1 MSGRPQHRTVTF
13 ALTVVARISFL
24 SLLGPAAGCATFIT
38 VGTAIEPSQGAS
50 GPQEDGDN
58 GPEHVPL
65 EDWILVTEDN
75 SHPDAPGCERITL
88 FDGRSGERVA
98 ESAYDVSPG
107 QIAATRDGRMVAAYA
122 NNGGLDTVLMRPFAK
137 PPLEWVSAV
146 IPERR
151 PARIGVS
158 GGAIAFAL
166 DDTALLMPLASGI
179 EKYAVSHISDD
190 GLGPVQATYVAG
202 SPAAIEVS
210 PDSRTAYVVATDGW
224 VHSVDVEMMRA
235 TGPPI
240 AYDPTQ
246 PNPYHR
252 IHETFAALSP
262 DGRYLAIN
270 SGDRAAIQVVDL
282 ASRSTHLVT
291 IPGLRRVRG
300 LRFNH
305 APLNHGL
312 LAIHGEDE
320 VGVLRFQG
328 LAEPRLLASIRV
340 PESSL
345 RVYADCV
352 PIDSRAHRSVMR
364 FASIAWT
371 GRGDGIIAATSAQSG
386 HEFRVFDLSAD
397 HQLALQERVNL
408 NACVPPP
415 TLLDDCA
422 APSDV
427 YTLNGRLWSP
437 TATPSPTPPPPPPT
451 ATASAPPTSTPSPT
465 ASPTPAATASPTSTP
480 SRAPTATPT
489 SSPTVTPTPGPA
501 FLPLALREACVP
513 DQRRVDVVLVI
524 DASTSMEERTAAG
537 RAKIEAAVAA
547 ARALVDDLRL
557 DRGDRAA
564 VVAFNAEARL
574 LQGLTAEIAPLE
586 AALAAI
592 TIGAQTCL
600 VCGVEAADAVLR
612 GAVSRTGVQPAM
624 VVLTDGR
631 SNPRPAEEAVGR
643 AGEAKARGVAVFTVG
658 LGDDVD
664 AAALAAMASRPA
676 YAYRTTDAEA
686 LGGIYRAIAVAI
698 PCPPAVFWGGR

>member
-1 MSGRPQHRTVTF
+1 MRGRSRHGTMTF
-13 ALTVVARISFL
+13 ALTVVARLSLL
-24 SLLGPAAGCATFIT
+24 SLLGPAVGCAKFIT
-38 VGTAIEPSQGAS
+38 VGAATETSQGAS
-50 GPQEDGDN
+50 DPKEDGDN

-65 EDWILVTEDN
+65 DDWILVTEDWAIV
-75 SHPDAPGCERITL
+75 DARGCDRITL
-88 FDGRSGERVA
+88 IDGRSGERVM
-98 ESAYDVSPG
+98 ESAYQPSPG
-107 QIAATRDGRMVAAYA
+107 RITSTRDGRMVAAYA
-122 NNGGLDTVLMRPFAK
+122 NNGGLNTTVMRPFAK
-137 PPLEWVSAV
+137 PPLEWVSA
-146 IPERR
+146 IISERR
-151 PARIGVS
+151 PARVGVS
-158 GGAIAFAL
+158 GAAIAFAL
-166 DDTALLMPLASGI
+166 DDTTLLMPLASGI
-179 EKYAVSHISDD
+179 EKYAVSRISDD
-190 GLGPVQATYVAG
+190 ALGPTLATYAAG
-202 SPAAIEVS
+202 PPAAIEVS
-210 PDSRTAYVVATDGW
+210 PDSRTAYLVATDGW
-224 VHSVDVEMMRA
+224 VHSVDVETMRA

-270 SGDRAAIQVVDL
+270 TGDRAAIQVVDL
-282 ASRSTHLVT
+282 ASRATHLVA

-328 LAEPRLLASIRV
+328 LAEPRLLASISV
-340 PESSL
+340 PESSV
-345 RVYADCV
+345 RAFANCV
-352 PIDSRAHRSVMR
+352 PTDVQAHRSLTR
-364 FASIAWT
+364 WASIAWT
-371 GRGDGIIAATSAQSG
+371 GRGDGIVVAIGGSSG
-386 HEFRVFDLSAD
+386 QEFRVIDYVEGSRPVLRARMD
-397 HQLALQERVNL
+397 ID
-408 NACVPPP
+408 ACVS
-415 TLLDDCA
+415 TQDCA
-422 APSDV
+422 MPSDV

-437 TATPSPTPPPPPPT
+437 TATPSPAPPT
-451 ATASAPPTSTPSPT
+451 ATASASSTPPPSPT
-465 ASPTPAATASPTSTP
+465 ASPTPSPAASPTSTP
-480 SRAPTATPT
+480 FLTPTATPT
-489 SSPTVTPTPGPA
+489 SAPTVTPTPGPVY
-501 FLPLALREACVP
+501 LPLALREACVP

-612 GAVSRTGVQPAM
+612 DAGGRDDAQPAM
-624 VVLTDGR
+624 IVLTDGR
-631 SNPRPAEEAVGR
+631 SNPRPAEEAVAR

-664 AAALAAMASRPA
+664 VAALAAMASRPA